1 MPIFEYR
8 CRSCDKKFEKL
19 LIRRDAEVLCPQCK
33 AADVERLLSVCSFG
47 SSDGSIQ
54 PAGTSSCSSCSAT
67 SCSSCGGG
75 SGR

>member
-1 MPIFEYR
+1 MPIFEFH
-8 CRSCDKKFEKL
+8 CKSCDHKFEKL
-19 LIRRDAEVLCPQCK
+19 LMRRDAQVHCPECENGEVQ
-33 AADVERLLSVCSFG
+33 RLISACSFS

-75 SGR
+75 S